1 MILILKESTTL
12 LELELTPAPGTRNQ
26 EANLLLLLDD
36 KDKEDKDKEHHSVVT
51 GKQPRKK
58 PGPGWMIRLASHI
71 SIRCECRY

>member
-1 MILILKESTTL
+1 MIMILILKESTTL

-36 KDKEDKDKEHHSVVT
+36 KDKEDKEHHSVVT

-58 PGPGWMIRLASHI
+58 TGWMIRLASHI
-71 SIRCECRY
+71 RCECSY